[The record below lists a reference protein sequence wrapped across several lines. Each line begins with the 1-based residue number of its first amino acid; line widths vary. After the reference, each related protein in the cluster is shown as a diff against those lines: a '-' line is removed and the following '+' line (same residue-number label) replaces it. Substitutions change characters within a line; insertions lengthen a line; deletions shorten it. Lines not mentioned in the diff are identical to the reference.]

1 MKITPLHPLWIFLV
15 ASFVVNAETAPPA
28 PVSSDWQPFIT
39 DMLDLAG
46 NELSVALTQAY
57 ATHIKSAKPLPEPV
71 KVFLRGIIPDAFIE
85 RARYTVSNDSQS
97 LPGLLNQGNRA
108 YMNQDNAVSI
118 DNLIIFSREP
128 TFDKATDARWW
139 AHELG
144 HHIQYQRLGGIA
156 GFAKR
161 YVIASQELEAEAE
174 TYGDKAIK
182 KYVDLYH

>member
-1 MKITPLHPLWIFLV
+1 MKIRPLLPLWIFCA
-15 ASFVVNAETAPPA
+15 ASFAVNAETLAPA
-28 PVSSDWQPFIT
+28 PLNPDWQPFVT

-46 NELSVALTQAY
+46 SELGVALTQAY
-57 ATHIKSAKPLPEPV
+57 STHIKTAKPLPEPV
-71 KVFLRGIIPDAFIE
+71 TVFLRGIIPDAFIE

-97 LPGLLNQGNRA
+97 LPGILNQGNRA

-128 TFDKATDARWW
+128 SFDKATDARWW

-156 GFAKR
+156 GFARR
-161 YVIASQELEAEAE
+161 YVVASQELEAEAE
-174 TYGDKAIK
+174 TYGDQAIK
-182 KYVDLYH
+182 KYVDLHH